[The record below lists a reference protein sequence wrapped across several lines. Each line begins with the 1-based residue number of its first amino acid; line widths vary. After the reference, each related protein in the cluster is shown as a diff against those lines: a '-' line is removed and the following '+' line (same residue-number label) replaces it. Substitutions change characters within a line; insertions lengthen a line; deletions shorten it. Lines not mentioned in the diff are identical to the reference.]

1 MYQTPVSHVLTGSK
15 RVNLTTLF
23 IQNKILIFLRSSLK
37 KENFDF

>member
-15 RVNLTTLF
+15 HMNLTLF